1 MNANQSGAKR
11 PMTEKQKQ
19 AAIVCAV
26 CGLALILTASI
37 TGVLVSGKI
46 KAANKS
52 ESQIAVEDGY
62 NASNYV
68 VSSGAVLAATDD
80 AGDDYLTGTLFVG
93 DSNTVRMYNNG
104 LITVQQFCAKEGL
117 GIQSAATEKIVQ
129 FKGDDTLYTIP
140 DAIAKMKPR
149 RVLITL
155 GTNNGDGTMSTE
167 DFIADYKALITE
179 IQTKYSYTDI
189 IINAVPPVPA
199 KHSSYPNM
207 DQSAIDGYNMALATL
222 CEQMNCKFL
231 NSAETL
237 KDSSGYGNSTYYAE
251 NDIHFTK
258 SGLTALMQY
267 YRTHAYTTEDRRPD
281 TKDIPTR
288 VESYTSN
295 KTNTIS
301 NNTAKP
307 TATASKFTASYYVE
321 SSGGGTLS
329 SGSDTGK
336 MSLQYN
342 VSDAATSITVNA
354 IPNSGYIFVKWSDG
368 STSASRTDTNFTKN
382 VNVTAVFAQAG
393 VTISGASN
401 ITLGGSVTLTAAVTG
416 GSADNI
422 TWYLNDQKVQ
432 TGANYT
438 FSSSNTGTYAIK
450 AVLTDSVSASVS
462 ITVSP
467 APTAAPTPT
476 PTPAPT
482 SAPTPVPTPTAT
494 PEPTPTATLVA

>member
-1 MNANQSGAKR
+1 M
-11 PMTEKQKQ
+11 
-19 AAIVCAV
+19 
-26 CGLALILTASI
+26 
-37 TGVLVSGKI
+37 
-46 KAANKS
+46 
-52 ESQIAVEDGY
+52 
-62 NASNYV
+62 
-68 VSSGAVLAATDD
+68 
-80 AGDDYLTGTLFVG
+80 
-93 DSNTVRMYNNG
+93 
-104 LITVQQFCAKEGL
+104 
-117 GIQSAATEKIVQ
+117 
-129 FKGDDTLYTIP
+129 
-140 DAIAKMKPR
+140 
-149 RVLITL
+149 
-155 GTNNGDGTMSTE
+155 
-167 DFIADYKALITE
+167 
-179 IQTKYSYTDI
+179 
-189 IINAVPPVPA
+189 
-199 KHSSYPNM
+199 
-207 DQSAIDGYNMALATL
+207 
-222 CEQMNCKFL
+222 
-231 NSAETL
+231 
-237 KDSSGYGNSTYYAE
+237 
-251 NDIHFTK
+251 
-258 SGLTALMQY
+258 
-267 YRTHAYTTEDRRPD
+267 
-281 TKDIPTR
+281 
-288 VESYTSN
+288 ESYTSN

-432 TGANYT
+432 TGASYT

-476 PTPAPT
+476 PTSAPT
-482 SAPTPVPTPTAT
+482 PTPVPTPTAT
-494 PEPTPTATLVA
+494 PEPTATPVA